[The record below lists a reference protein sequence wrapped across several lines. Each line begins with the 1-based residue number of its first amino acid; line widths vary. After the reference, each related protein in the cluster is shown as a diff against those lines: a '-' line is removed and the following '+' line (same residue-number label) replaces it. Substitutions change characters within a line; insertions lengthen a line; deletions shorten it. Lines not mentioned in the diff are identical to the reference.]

1 MKGAHQTGFGVKL
14 DTTTKYNRLKN
25 IADKGSAVR
34 RGECLF
40 RKRKMAAQRNAV
52 RVCLCVRRTTPS
64 TDSETGKTK
73 KIISRIILTTTHLLV
88 YIIMLRLPLAIQN
101 VIYN

>member
-25 IADKGSAVR
+25 ITDKGSAVR

-73 KIISRIILTTTHLLV
+73 KIYFTHYSHNYSLISLYNYVTFAASHPKC
-88 YIIMLRLPLAIQN
+88 YI
-101 VIYN
+101 